1 MLTCRKKFPRRVF
14 SETSECPVPGY
25 DRDIAKS
32 FQHLKTIGSILVALS
47 GPILILPERSPFL
60 RGVGGG
66 GWEKGTGL
74 CPQQRLVIEAILQN
88 WCT

>member
-1 MLTCRKKFPRRVF
+1 MLTCKKKFPRRVF
-14 SETSECPVPGY
+14 SETSECPFPGY

-60 RGVGGG
+60 RGGGVGEGH
-66 GWEKGTGL
+66 W
-74 CPQQRLVIEAILQN
+74 LVIEAILQN